1 MPFILSKVSKRF
13 TCVYMHLSVQH
24 LSDRENVP
32 CLPKAL
38 VLSSSK
44 YPVLLFF
51 VNIARFPFQSKS
63 LVYLSGYGARCSG
76 FNRSRCNEVECCTS
90 ELPFVLDS
98 TPGRKPLSHIIIAH

>member
-1 MPFILSKVSKRF
+1 MPFIYSKVSKPF

-32 CLPKAL
+32 WLPKAC

-44 YPVLLFF
+44 YSVLHFCKYRSISLPV
-51 VNIARFPFQSKS
+51 QKS
-63 LVYLSGYGARCSG
+63 CLSVRIWCQMFA